1 LTEYDLEGGKR
12 RLLDEYGD
20 ADNYDIGE
28 DDVGLDFYTALAQET
43 GGPVL
48 ELGCGTGRVAIP
60 MAQSGLE
67 VTGLDAVPGMLA
79 QARRK
84 SEAAGVPVRWVE
96 ADARAFDLGERF
108 RLIFLTG
115 NTFQAFL
122 TNADQ
127 EALLRCARAHLLE
140 DGLLAFETRNPRW
153 RGMADGP
160 DPRLPQRSEGQG
172 AFAFLETRAEEADE
186 RTYTDVN
193 GREIRA
199 TLTQSYDHISQVL
212 QWTGYQRWYEGGELM
227 TKTGGVA
234 VRFTFP
240 QELDALLH
248 YNGFDVVRRYGDWDL
263 SPLSATSH
271 SIIVVCRKR
280 RPAGAATTAG

>member
-1 LTEYDLEGGKR
+1 LIEHDLEAGKR
-12 RLLDEYGD
+12 RLLGEYGD

-28 DDVGLDFYTALAQET
+28 DDTGLGFYTALAQET

-60 MAQSGLE
+60 MARLGFE
-67 VTGLDAVPGMLA
+67 VTGLDVVPGMLA

-84 SEAAGVPVRWVE
+84 SEAAGTPVRWIQ
-96 ADARAFDLGERF
+96 ADARDFHLDERF

-127 EALLRCARAHLLE
+127 ESLLRCAHAHLHE

-153 RGMADGP
+153 RGMAPAP
-160 DPRLPQRSEGQG
+160 DPRLPGRSEGQG
-172 AFAFLETRAEEADE
+172 VFAFLETRLEEADE
-186 RTYTDVN
+186 QTYTDN
-193 GREIRA
+193 SGREARA
-199 TLTQSYDHISQVL
+199 TLTQSYDHVSQVL
-212 QWTGYQRWYEGGELM
+212 QWTGYHRWYEDGDL
-227 TKTGGVA
+227 KTSAGGVA

-248 YNGFDVVRRYGDWDL
+248 YNGFEVVRRYGDWDL
-263 SPLSATSH
+263 SPLSAASH
-271 SIIVVCRKR
+271 NIIVVCRKLR
-280 RPAGAATTAG
+280 SA

>member
-1 LTEYDLEGGKR
+1 MTEHDLEPGRR
-12 RLLDEYGD
+12 RLLDEYNA

-28 DDVGLDFYTALAQET
+28 DDTGVAFYSALARET

-60 MAQSGLE
+60 IARLGLD
-67 VTGLDAVPGMLA
+67 VTGVDAVPGMLA

-84 SEAAGVPVRWVE
+84 SEAADVPVRWVE
-96 ADARAFDLGERF
+96 ADARDFDLGVRF
-108 RLIFLTG
+108 RLVFLTG
-115 NTFQAFL
+115 NTFMAFL

-127 EALLRCARAHLLE
+127 EAVLRCAYAHLHD

-153 RGMADGP
+153 RGMAPGP
-160 DPRLPQRSEGQG
+160 DPYLPQRAEGKG
-172 AFAFLETRAEEADE
+172 VFAFLETREEEGDDE
-186 RTYTDVN
+186 TYTDVA
-193 GREIRA
+193 GRDVRS
-199 TLTQSYDHISQVL
+199 TLTQAYDHVTQVL
-212 QWTGYQRWYEGGELM
+212 QWTGYHRWHEDGEL
-227 TKTGGVA
+227 KTSIGGVA

-248 YNGFDVVRRYGDWDL
+248 YNGFDIVQRYGDWDL
-263 SPLSATSH
+263 SPLTAVSH

-280 RPAGAATTAG
+280 L